1 MVSRSVFLL
10 RFYILWGV
18 VLFARA
24 ELGDYADLSYQ
35 CPATITCR
43 PICAAALDDCPID
56 LVCQN
61 DTTLC
66 ADGSC
71 AAKCVDTL
79 SSLCADNT
87 CGKNVT
93 CVRAILPEP
102 ECLLAYEA
110 WYTNA
115 TEGEMC
121 EDVVVELLSFTDA
134 GFLAFYGYFAVVLF
148 LIVAYP
154 AFNQRFFPE
163 GNTVPL
169 LDFSKESEI
178 SGIPVDDK
186 GWTQTSVRTT
196 WIGTLIYYLTT
207 LTLWGFQCLLLVL
220 IVFYYRQQRG
230 EFKPVSLNPFQ
241 DEIQVLK
248 AFEVVW
254 IVGIL
259 FSLCLKWP
267 PTIESLF
274 LRRCVSAQASY
285 VAVFAPSTVPEL
297 KSKASNTCAIIIQ
310 KGMGSVSKIFTT
322 VLSFIFS
329 DVSRRKDV
337 RGSVQ
342 YCPITVDTDGT
353 RSFFF
358 RLRRYVYDDDA
369 GCYIPGVFDIGSKLC
384 DFQKCVAGLSESDAT
399 LRRSRIGTNSIDLK
413 KPNFIFG
420 VMEEFNKPFY
430 IYQNFITWVR
440 CPVMFCDADGHVILT
455 FYMHHDLIFVTCS
468 LS

>member
-1 MVSRSVFLL
+1 MVSRSAFLL
-10 RFYILWGV
+10 RLGLLWSVESFGK
-18 VLFARA
+18 A
-24 ELGDYADLSYQ
+24 EFGDYADLSYK

-43 PICAAALDDCPID
+43 PVCAATFDDCPMD
-56 LVCQN
+56 LICKN
-61 DTTLC
+61 GSTLC

-71 AAKCVDTL
+71 AMECADTL

-93 CVRAILPEP
+93 CARTNLPEP
-102 ECLLAYEA
+102 DCLLFYEE

-115 TEGEMC
+115 TEGEIC
-121 EDVVVELLSFTDA
+121 EEVVMELLSFTDA

-154 AFNQRFFPE
+154 ACNQRFFPV
-163 GNTVPL
+163 GKTVPL

-196 WIGTLIYYLTT
+196 WMGTLVFYLTT

-220 IVFYYRQQRG
+220 VVFYYRQQRG

-241 DEIQVLK
+241 DDIQVLK
-248 AFEVVW
+248 AFEIVW

-274 LRRCVSAQASY
+274 LRRCGSAEASY

-297 KSKASNTCAIIIQ
+297 KNKTSNTCAIIIQ
-310 KGMGSVSKIFTT
+310 KGMGTVSKVFTT
-322 VLSFIFS
+322 LLAFIFS

-342 YCPITVDTDGT
+342 FCPVTVDTDGT

-358 RLRRYVYDDDA
+358 RLRRYVYCDDA
-369 GCYIPGVFDIGSKLC
+369 GCYIPGVFDIGSKLG
-384 DFQKCVAGLSESDAT
+384 DFRNCIAGLSEAEAT
-399 LRRSRIGTNSIDLK
+399 LRRSRIGANSIDLR
-413 KPNFIFG
+413 KPNFVLG

-430 IYQNFITWVR
+430 IYQNFMTWVR
-440 CPVMFCDADGHVILT
+440 CPRMLVMLT
-455 FYMHHDLIFVTCS
+455 AL
-468 LS
+468 